1 MYSLIIL
8 ISYYWLIIFSIIGYG
23 FLFKKILIKDDT
35 IDIGYIGVFG
45 IFFLILISYISHFFI
60 PHNQIFNSI
69 IIILGVINAY
79 RNKDSNIFRKNI
91 KILTIIFTILI
102 IFILGAKNHDD
113 FPYYHF
119 PYTHLITEFSNVL
132 GLGNFNH
139 GFRTHSSIFYLSSFF
154 NLPQSNLFLLNLSPV
169 FFMGFCNLILLNKIK
184 KYLKSNEY
192 DFILFLSLLSFIFI
206 NIFFYRMAEHG
217 TDRSAMILIFILIIE
232 LLYINNLKRNF
243 SENYLLKLFIII
255 TLIISLKPFYILYIL
270 LFVPLFMTLIKNKV
284 SVLFFVKSKVLYICM
299 LMISL
304 LLVTNFFNTGCLI
317 YPVQI
322 LCFENFSWA
331 IPLSEVELMNNWYQQ
346 WSKAGAGP
354 TFRVES
360 PELYIQNFNWV
371 SNWID
376 KYFFNK
382 VLDFL
387 SGLLFLILI
396 VYLTFYTKYKKKNA
410 KTSFYFLYSILIL
423 LTLEWFYL
431 HPALR
436 YGGYHLIALILFI
449 PVSIWL
455 SGFLIDKSRLKI
467 KVYLLIVLTLVI
479 FSSRNITR
487 IYKEYKIYNYNI
499 LTKPFYRS
507 EDQNFS
513 IFDQINN
520 INYCFEEEKKD
531 KCNNINIDLK
541 KMNNFNIYYRKK

>member
-45 IFFLILISYISHFFI
+45 IFLLILISYISHFFI

-387 SGLLFLILI
+387 LGLLFLTTI
-396 VYLTFYTKYKKKNA
+396 VYLTFYSKNKKRNVKI
-410 KTSFYFLYSILIL
+410 SFYFLYLILIF